1 MVRGWFDVEKSQLD
15 RHLVKQADVII
26 HLVTLACDFE
36 ENPNNPNEGTASFA
50 GLMMLLLPI
59 TDDMKAYELKKLQY
73 LNSNH
78 PNFTSMVIGK
88 RDAIEKKFSNKRKFQ
103 NVFESDDHF
112 DSLWNAISEAYDDQ
126 YHDNVFQYTDFH

>member
-1 MVRGWFDVEKSQLD
+1 
-15 RHLVKQADVII
+15 
-26 HLVTLACDFE
+26 
-36 ENPNNPNEGTASFA
+36 
-50 GLMMLLLPI
+50 MMLLLPI